1 MTHGYCVR
9 STEWRVQAREVID
22 RFDLRKSTAPFT
34 RCIVCNG
41 MLEAVDKKDIVDK
54 IDEKAK
60 QYYDRFSQ
68 CGKCGKV
75 YWKGSHYRKLERIAK
90 ALSVE

>member
-1 MTHGYCVR
+1 
-9 STEWRVQAREVID
+9 
-22 RFDLRKSTAPFT
+22 
-34 RCIVCNG
+34 